1 MTCLHSCKNEV
12 RANTKTFFSP
22 WYEFCI
28 FLSSLEIELIYS
40 TLILILENVKL
51 LIINIR
57 ISFRCILRS
66 CLLSK
71 KSLLSL
77 FPRFVEWFYEK
88 SIIAFYW
95 CLSLSIDYTSAI
107 VFISWDKDNKF
118 HQSVKEI
125 MGKAKPTLKSKN
137 QQYRLGRIQWIWLP
151 CNFVYHSHR
160 SKEKRIETQLKKFCI
175 QLWRTLWRK
184 NFVVGGLK
192 KVMHSL
198 AKNLYSFQ
206 I

>member
-1 MTCLHSCKNEV
+1 M
-12 RANTKTFFSP
+12 
-22 WYEFCI
+22 
-28 FLSSLEIELIYS
+28 IYS
-40 TLILILENVKL
+40 TLILVLENVM
-51 LIINIR
+51 LIINIK

-66 CLLSK
+66 FLLSI
-71 KSLLSL
+71 KSIVSL
-77 FPRFVEWFYEK
+77 FPRFVQWFYEK

>member
-1 MTCLHSCKNEV
+1 M
-12 RANTKTFFSP
+12 
-22 WYEFCI
+22 
-28 FLSSLEIELIYS
+28 
-40 TLILILENVKL
+40 KL
-51 LIINIR
+51 LIINVR

-66 CLLSK
+66 CLLGIK
-71 KSLLSL
+71 FLLSL
-77 FPRFVEWFYEK
+77 FPRFVQWFYEK

-192 KVMHSL
+192 KVMHSF
-198 AKNLYSFQ
+198 AKKYKLPNLLLQNQHKKYQ